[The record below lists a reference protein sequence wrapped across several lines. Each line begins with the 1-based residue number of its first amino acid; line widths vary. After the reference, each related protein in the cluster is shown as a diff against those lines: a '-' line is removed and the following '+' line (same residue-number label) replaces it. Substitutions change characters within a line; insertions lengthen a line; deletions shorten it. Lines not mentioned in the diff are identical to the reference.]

1 MKKFC
6 NISCIYGLMLISA
19 SALNACSSCVD
30 KDTKEEPDERMPKKE
45 IVAQSAPSVP
55 SVPSVKMKPVEESVT
70 VSRAPMTS
78 RSVNTAVA
86 SAKLQVKE
94 EKKEKVVRKEQ
105 KDSGKKSKK
114 RKQENKEKKQ
124 KRTGTPST
132 VDEHGSPKTVQSV
145 QRKDFSPKSKVQTKE
160 RYFAL
165 KTNLAGWGVG
175 AMNIAAEAQIDS
187 HLSLELPLY
196 YAPWK
201 LGNRHALQQFTVQPE
216 FRYWFEKPG
225 QRHFVGMHL
234 MASWYNFRWNRYRYQ
249 DTEALWGVGLS
260 YGYKLPLSVHW
271 GMEFALG
278 AGYMRTHYDKFYNV
292 ENGILAEQ
300 ASKSIWGIT
309 RLGLSFVYCF

>member
-6 NISCIYGLMLISA
+6 NISCFYGLMLIYV
-19 SALNACSSCVD
+19 SALSACSACAN
-30 KDTKEEPDERMPKKE
+30 KDTKEEADERMSEKE

-55 SVPSVKMKPVEESVT
+55 SVQMKPVEESVT
-70 VSRAPMTS
+70 VVQPVTS
-78 RSVNTAVA
+78 RSVNTAVD
-86 SAKLQVKE
+86 STKPQVKQ

-105 KDSGKKSKK
+105 KNSDKKAKK

-124 KRTGTPST
+124 KRAEVPGT
-132 VDEHGSPKTVQSV
+132 VDKQVSPETAQSV
-145 QRKDFSPKSKVQTKE
+145 QRKRVSQKSKAQTKE

-165 KTNLAGWGVG
+165 KTNLAGWGLG

-187 HLSLELPLY
+187 HLSLELPFY

-225 QRHFVGMHL
+225 LRHFMGVHL

-249 DTEALWGVGLS
+249 DTEALWGIGLS
-260 YGYKLPLSVHW
+260 YGYKLPLSQHW
-271 GMEFALG
+271 GMELTMG
-278 AGYMRTHYDKFYNV
+278 AGYMRAHYDKFYNV
-292 ENGILAEQ
+292 ENGMLVKQEN
-300 ASKSIWGIT
+300 KSIWGIT
-309 RLGLSFVYCF
+309 RLGLSFVYRF

>member
-6 NISCIYGLMLISA
+6 NISCFYGLMLYV
-19 SALNACSSCVD
+19 SALSACSACAN
-30 KDTKEEPDERMPKKE
+30 KDTKEEADERMSEKE

-55 SVPSVKMKPVEESVT
+55 SAQMKPVEESVT
-70 VSRAPMTS
+70 VVQPVTS
-78 RSVNTAVA
+78 RSVNTAVD
-86 SAKLQVKE
+86 STKPQVKQ

-105 KDSGKKSKK
+105 KNSDKKAKK

-124 KRTGTPST
+124 KRAEVPGT
-132 VDEHGSPKTVQSV
+132 VDKQVSPETAQSV
-145 QRKDFSPKSKVQTKE
+145 QRKRVSQKSKAQTKE

-165 KTNLAGWGVG
+165 KTNLAGWGLG

-187 HLSLELPLY
+187 HLSLELPFY

-225 QRHFVGMHL
+225 LRHFMGVHL

-249 DTEALWGVGLS
+249 DTEALWGIGLS
-260 YGYKLPLSVHW
+260 YGYKLPLSQHW
-271 GMEFALG
+271 GMELTMG
-278 AGYMRTHYDKFYNV
+278 AGYMRAHYDKFYNV
-292 ENGILAEQ
+292 ENGMLVKQEN
-300 ASKSIWGIT
+300 KSIWGIT
-309 RLGLSFVYCF
+309 RLGLSFVYRF